1 MRPVGKFAVKTTA
14 SMNKGEYILND
25 ESVVNSHGFVL
36 LNAAGRFERFN
47 ANLVMLFNHE
57 ADKLIGQMTGLRVE
71 GTKLI
76 GTPVYDE
83 EDALAAKCK
92 RQGEKGFLKGC
103 SPGIMIYAVELRTN
117 PDGEERITITD
128 WELCEVSLVSVPSNR
143 NALRLYNAQGEAIP
157 DDQIKL
163 SIESLLNINN
173 KTDEMD
179 KIILT
184 AEAYAALGLKSAE
197 ADGKAIS
204 AAIMELKART
214 EKAEK
219 ELEKQ
224 RKTQAEALVDLA
236 IREGR
241 ITADKKEQFVKL
253 ALTDFEMAKTTLEAI
268 PEKETLSG
276 KVTHSTGK
284 AFATKD
290 RAEWTYLKWAKEDPE
305 GLKRLKETDPEAFEE
320 LKKRIK

>member
-1 MRPVGKFAVKTTA
+1 
-14 SMNKGEYILND
+14 MNDYILND

-47 ANLVMLFNHE
+47 ANPVMLFNHE

-83 EDALAAKCK
+83 EDALTAKCK

-117 PDGEERITITD
+117 PDGEERITVTD
-128 WELCEVSLVSVPSNR
+128 WELCEISLVSVPSNR
-143 NALRLYNAQGEAIP
+143 NALRLYNAQGEVIP
-157 DDQIKL
+157 DDQIRL
-163 SIESLLNINN
+163 SIESLLYLN
-173 KTDEMD
+173 KQDEMD

-184 AEAYAALGLKSAE
+184 AEAYAALGLKSNE

-204 AAIMELKART
+204 AAIMELKSRV

-219 ELEKQ
+219 DLSDQHKV
-224 RKTQAEALVDLA
+224 QAEDLIKLA
-236 IREGR
+236 IKDGR
-241 ITADKKEQFVKL
+241 ITADKKEQFIKL
-253 ALTDFEMAKTTLEAI
+253 ALADFDMAKTTLEAI
-268 PEKETLSG
+268 PTLESLAG

-284 AFATKD
+284 ATSTKD
-290 RAEWTYLKWAKEDPE
+290 RMDWTYLRWAKEDPE

>member
-1 MRPVGKFAVKTTA
+1 
-14 SMNKGEYILND
+14 MNDYILND
-25 ESVVNSHGFVL
+25 ESVINSHGFVL

-47 ANLVMLFNHE
+47 ANPVMLFNHE

-117 PDGEERITITD
+117 PDGEERITVTD
-128 WELCEVSLVSVPSNR
+128 WELCEVSLVSVPSNPG
-143 NALRLYNAQGEAIP
+143 ALRLYNAQGEVIP
-157 DDQIKL
+157 DDQIRL
-163 SIESLLNINN
+163 SIESLLHLN
-173 KTDEMD
+173 KQDEMD

-184 AEAYAALGLKSAE
+184 AEAYAALGLKSNE

-204 AAIMELKART
+204 AAIMELKSRI

-219 ELEKQ
+219 DLNDQHKA
-224 RKTQAEALVDLA
+224 QAEALVELA
-236 IREGR
+236 IKDGR

-253 ALTDFEMAKTTLEAI
+253 ALVDFDMAKTTLEAI
-268 PEKETLSG
+268 PTRESLAG

-284 AFATKD
+284 AVATKD
-290 RAEWTYLKWAKEDPE
+290 RMDWTYLRWAKEDPE

>member
-1 MRPVGKFAVKTTA
+1 
-14 SMNKGEYILND
+14 
-25 ESVVNSHGFVL
+25 
-36 LNAAGRFERFN
+36 
-47 ANLVMLFNHE
+47 
-57 ADKLIGQMTGLRVE
+57 
-71 GTKLI
+71 
-76 GTPVYDE
+76 
-83 EDALAAKCK
+83 
-92 RQGEKGFLKGC
+92 
-103 SPGIMIYAVELRTN
+103 
-117 PDGEERITITD
+117 
-128 WELCEVSLVSVPSNR
+128 
-143 NALRLYNAQGEAIP
+143 
-157 DDQIKL
+157 
-163 SIESLLNINN
+163 
-173 KTDEMD
+173 MD

-224 RKTQAEALVDLA
+224 RRTQAEALVDLA

>member
-1 MRPVGKFAVKTTA
+1 
-14 SMNKGEYILND
+14 MNDYILND

-47 ANLVMLFNHE
+47 ANPVMLFNHE

-76 GTPVYDE
+76 GIPVYDE

-117 PDGEERITITD
+117 PDGEERITVTD
-128 WELCEVSLVSVPSNR
+128 WELCEVSLVSVPSNPG
-143 NALRLYNAQGEAIP
+143 ALRLYNAQGEVIP
-157 DDQIKL
+157 DDQIRL
-163 SIESLLNINN
+163 SIESLLHLN
-173 KTDEMD
+173 KQDEMD

-184 AEAYAALGLKSAE
+184 AEAYAALGLKSNE

-204 AAIMELKART
+204 AAIMELKSRI

-219 ELEKQ
+219 DLNDQHKA
-224 RKTQAEALVDLA
+224 QAEALVELA
-236 IREGR
+236 IKDGR

-253 ALTDFEMAKTTLEAI
+253 ALVDFDMAKTTLEAI
-268 PEKETLSG
+268 PTRESLAG

-284 AFATKD
+284 AVATKD
-290 RAEWTYLKWAKEDPE
+290 RMDWTYLRWAKEDPE

>member
-1 MRPVGKFAVKTTA
+1 
-14 SMNKGEYILND
+14 MNDYILND

-47 ANLVMLFNHE
+47 ANPVMLFNHE

-117 PDGEERITITD
+117 PDGEERITVTD

-143 NALRLYNAQGEAIP
+143 NALRLYNAQGEVIP
-157 DDQIKL
+157 DDQIRL
-163 SIESLLNINN
+163 SIESLLHLN
-173 KTDEMD
+173 KQDEMD

-184 AEAYAALGLKSAE
+184 AEAYAALGLKSNE

-204 AAIMELKART
+204 AAIMELKARV

-219 ELEKQ
+219 DLNDQHKA
-224 RKTQAEALVDLA
+224 QAEALVELA
-236 IREGR
+236 IKDGR
-241 ITADKKEQFVKL
+241 ITADKKEQFIKL
-253 ALTDFEMAKTTLEAI
+253 ALADFDMAKTTLEAI
-268 PEKETLSG
+268 PTRESLAG
-276 KVTHSTGK
+276 KVTHGTGK
-284 AFATKD
+284 ATSTKD
-290 RAEWTYLKWAKEDPE
+290 RAEWTYLRWAKEDPE
-305 GLKRLKETDPEAFEE
+305 GLKRLKETDPEAFED

>member
-1 MRPVGKFAVKTTA
+1 
-14 SMNKGEYILND
+14 MNDYILND

-47 ANLVMLFNHE
+47 ANPVMLFNHE

-117 PDGEERITITD
+117 PDGEERITVTD
-128 WELCEVSLVSVPSNR
+128 WELCEISLVSVPSNR
-143 NALRLYNAQGEAIP
+143 NALRLYNAQGEVIP
-157 DDQIKL
+157 DDQIRL
-163 SIESLLNINN
+163 SIESLLYLN
-173 KTDEMD
+173 KQDEMD

-184 AEAYAALGLKSAE
+184 AEAYAALGLKSNE

-204 AAIMELKART
+204 AAIMELKSRV

-219 ELEKQ
+219 DLSDQHKV
-224 RKTQAEALVDLA
+224 QAEDLIKLA
-236 IREGR
+236 IKDGR
-241 ITADKKEQFVKL
+241 ITADKKEQFIKL
-253 ALTDFEMAKTTLEAI
+253 ALADFDMAKTTLEAI
-268 PEKETLSG
+268 PTLESLAG

-284 AFATKD
+284 ATSTKD
-290 RAEWTYLKWAKEDPE
+290 RMDWTYLRWAKEDPE

>member
-1 MRPVGKFAVKTTA
+1 
-14 SMNKGEYILND
+14 MNDYILND

-47 ANLVMLFNHE
+47 ANPVMLFNHE

-71 GTKLI
+71 GTRLI

-103 SPGIMIYAVELRTN
+103 SPGIIIYAVELRTN
-117 PDGEERITITD
+117 PDGEERITVTD

-143 NALRLYNAQGEAIP
+143 NALRLYNAQGEVIP
-157 DDQIKL
+157 DDQIRL
-163 SIESLLNINN
+163 SIESLLHLN
-173 KTDEMD
+173 KQDEMD

-184 AEAYAALGLKSAE
+184 AEAYAALGLKSNE

-204 AAIMELKART
+204 AAIMELKARV

-219 ELEKQ
+219 DLNDQHKA
-224 RKTQAEALVDLA
+224 QAEALVELA
-236 IREGR
+236 IKDGR
-241 ITADKKEQFVKL
+241 ITADKKEQFTKL
-253 ALTDFEMAKTTLEAI
+253 ALADFDMAKTTLEAI
-268 PEKETLSG
+268 PTRESLAG

-284 AFATKD
+284 ATSTKD
-290 RAEWTYLKWAKEDPE
+290 RAEWTYLRWAKEDPE

>member
-47 ANLVMLFNHE
+47 ANPVMLFNHE

-83 EDALAAKCK
+83 EDALAVKCK

-157 DDQIKL
+157 DDQIRL
-163 SIESLLNINN
+163 SIESLLNIN
-173 KTDEMD
+173 KMD

-320 LKKRIK
+320 LKRRIK

>member
-1 MRPVGKFAVKTTA
+1 
-14 SMNKGEYILND
+14 MNDYILND

-47 ANLVMLFNHE
+47 ANPVMLFNHE

-117 PDGEERITITD
+117 PDGEERITVTD

-143 NALRLYNAQGEAIP
+143 NALRLYNAQGEVIP
-157 DDQIKL
+157 DDQIRL
-163 SIESLLNINN
+163 SIESLLHLN
-173 KTDEMD
+173 KQDEMD

-184 AEAYAALGLKSAE
+184 AEAYAALGLKSNE

-204 AAIMELKART
+204 AAIMELKARV

-219 ELEKQ
+219 DLNDQHKA
-224 RKTQAEALVDLA
+224 QAEALVEQA
-236 IREGR
+236 IKDGR
-241 ITADKKEQFVKL
+241 ITADKKEQFIKL
-253 ALTDFEMAKTTLEAI
+253 ALADFDMAKTTLEAI
-268 PEKETLSG
+268 PTRESLAG
-276 KVTHSTGK
+276 KVTHGTGK
-284 AFATKD
+284 ATSTKD
-290 RAEWTYLKWAKEDPE
+290 RAEWTYLRWAKEDPE

>member
-36 LNAAGRFERFN
+36 LNAAGRFERYN
-47 ANLVMLFNHE
+47 ANPVMLFNHE

-83 EDALAAKCK
+83 EDTLAAKCK

-103 SPGIMIYAVELRTN
+103 SPGIIIYAVELRTN

-157 DDQIKL
+157 DDQIRL

-184 AEAYAALGLKSAE
+184 AEAYTALGLKSAE

-219 ELEKQ
+219 ELEGQ
-224 RKTQAEALVDLA
+224 RKAQAEALVDLA
-236 IREGR
+236 VKDGR

-268 PEKETLSG
+268 PVKETLSG

>member
-1 MRPVGKFAVKTTA
+1 
-14 SMNKGEYILND
+14 MNDYILND

-47 ANLVMLFNHE
+47 ANPVMLFNHE
-57 ADKLIGQMTGLRVE
+57 ADKLIGQMTGIRVE

-117 PDGEERITITD
+117 PDGEERITVTD

-143 NALRLYNAQGEAIP
+143 NALRLYNAQGEVIP
-157 DDQIKL
+157 DDQIRL
-163 SIESLLNINN
+163 SIESLLHLNN
-173 KTDEMD
+173 QDEMD

-184 AEAYAALGLKSAE
+184 AEAYAALGLKSNE

-204 AAIMELKART
+204 AAIMELKSRV

-219 ELEKQ
+219 DLSDQHKA
-224 RKTQAEALVDLA
+224 QAEALVELA
-236 IREGR
+236 VKDGR

-253 ALTDFEMAKTTLEAI
+253 ALADFDMAKTTLEAI
-268 PEKETLSG
+268 PTRESLAG

-284 AFATKD
+284 AVATKD
-290 RAEWTYLKWAKEDPE
+290 RMDWTYLRWAKEDPE

>member
-1 MRPVGKFAVKTTA
+1 
-14 SMNKGEYILND
+14 MNDYILND

-47 ANLVMLFNHE
+47 ANPVMLFNHE

-117 PDGEERITITD
+117 PDGEERITVTD

-143 NALRLYNAQGEAIP
+143 NALRLYNAQGEVIP
-157 DDQIKL
+157 DDQIRL
-163 SIESLLNINN
+163 SIESLLHLN
-173 KTDEMD
+173 KQDEMD

-184 AEAYAALGLKSAE
+184 AEAYAALGLKSNE

-204 AAIMELKART
+204 AAIMELKARV

-219 ELEKQ
+219 DLNDQHKA
-224 RKTQAEALVDLA
+224 QAEALVELA
-236 IREGR
+236 IKDGR
-241 ITADKKEQFVKL
+241 ITADKKEQFIKL
-253 ALTDFEMAKTTLEAI
+253 ALADFDMAKTTLEAI
-268 PEKETLSG
+268 PTRESLAE
-276 KVTHSTGK
+276 KVTHGTGK
-284 AFATKD
+284 ATSTKD
-290 RAEWTYLKWAKEDPE
+290 RAEWTYLRWAKEDPE

>member
-1 MRPVGKFAVKTTA
+1 
-14 SMNKGEYILND
+14 MNDYILND

-47 ANLVMLFNHE
+47 ANPVMLFNHE

-103 SPGIMIYAVELRTN
+103 SPGIIIYAVELRTN
-117 PDGEERITITD
+117 PDGEERITVTD

-143 NALRLYNAQGEAIP
+143 NALRLYNAEGKAIP
-157 DDQIKL
+157 DDQIRL
-163 SIESLLNINN
+163 SIESLLHLNN
-173 KTDEMD
+173 QDEMD

-184 AEAYAALGLKSAE
+184 AEAYAALGLKSNE

-204 AAIMELKART
+204 AAIMELKARV

-219 ELEKQ
+219 DLSDQYKA
-224 RKTQAEALVDLA
+224 QAEALVELA
-236 IREGR
+236 VKDGR

-253 ALTDFEMAKTTLEAI
+253 ALADFDMAKTTLEAI
-268 PEKETLSG
+268 PTRESLAG

-284 AFATKD
+284 AIATKD
-290 RAEWTYLKWAKEDPE
+290 RMDWTYLRWAKEDPE